1 MNFYK
6 EDLLDHHQNPRNGKA
21 LARFTH
27 RYLALNPMCG
37 DKVEVFIEYKDG
49 AIESIGCVSSGC
61 VLSTA
66 AASKLSEHV
75 KGLSLD
81 QIQGLD
87 HEFMN
92 SFMAIQLG
100 INRMQCILLPLQAIK
115 KALGINLL

>member
-6 EDLLDHHQNPRNGKA
+6 EDLLDHYQNPRNGKA

-27 RYLALNPMCG
+27 RYCALNPMCG
-37 DKVEVFIEYKDG
+37 DKVEVFIEYKNG
-49 AIESIGCVSSGC
+49 AIEKIGCVSSGC

-75 KGLSLD
+75 IGLSQD
-81 QIQGLD
+81 QLSSLD
-87 HEFMN
+87 HEFMAE
-92 SFMAIQLG
+92 FMAVQLG

-115 KALGINLL
+115 KAFEIKS